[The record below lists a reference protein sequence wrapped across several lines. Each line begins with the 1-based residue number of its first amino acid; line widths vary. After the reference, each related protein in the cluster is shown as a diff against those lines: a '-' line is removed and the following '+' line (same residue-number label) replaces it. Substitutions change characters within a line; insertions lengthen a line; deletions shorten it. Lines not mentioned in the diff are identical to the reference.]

1 MRIQQLA
8 KNLNKAK
15 QNLMKA
21 QKELDRVHYVLSS
34 LLQQPPQYV
43 KKKKRH
49 VEPQVIEC
57 NDEYIRKIIKQG
69 GL

>member
-1 MRIQQLA
+1 
-8 KNLNKAK
+8 
-15 QNLMKA
+15 MKA